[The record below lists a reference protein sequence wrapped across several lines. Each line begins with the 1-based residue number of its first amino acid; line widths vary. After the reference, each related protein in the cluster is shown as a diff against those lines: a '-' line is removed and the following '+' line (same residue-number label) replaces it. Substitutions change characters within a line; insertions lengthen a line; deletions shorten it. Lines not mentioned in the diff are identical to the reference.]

1 MYSVHDMERSLG
13 RLFLP
18 TMLVLLMIGSPL
30 GSFLEPPSELG
41 ELPAVRQTQLNVET
55 TIPVTNYPNG
65 TSNVL
70 QLEIPEDEAATEL
83 DLSLKPHINPVS
95 EGMTW
100 STASDWNMSGVDTD
114 GVDFN
119 VSSGMT
125 VLPRGWDW
133 DFETSN
139 HGWSLQSSGGWSWG
153 YDSSLGQ
160 SAGVHSGTKA
170 LYTYNGN
177 YPNYMS
183 GTHWATS
190 PVMDCGGCSGNWQ
203 LSYWKR
209 LGVEYHYYD
218 HAYVQ
223 VKNPS
228 GNWVQIFSSYG
239 TINDGS
245 YNLVTNS
252 ISSYISGNSNFQ
264 VRFGLGGTDGS
275 VTYTGWNLDDV
286 SVLPVGSGV
295 SGGFANWTS
304 AEFGPG
310 ASGSLK
316 TSQGQYGLVSI
327 DASASGGSSV
337 SWDILDGTS
346 KQPIY
351 GFKERSELYA
361 DLGAIDWH
369 THPTIRLRLHMN
381 QPSGTN
387 VMIHSVNLE
396 GRYSQTFNRNPSWSG
411 SISWDGDSYPGSGT
425 ILSPVFE
432 SLRPISRVKTTAA
445 YSGSGQLLIATDA
458 GPFNPVS
465 TSGGTHTFQSY
476 AHTIQFKW
484 QSTSSNADFRSVQI
498 DFDSGGL
505 PFDSRIDVGLDGINE
520 WDLSHPNIGPWG
532 WQDRLSTGDISNDF
546 SFNAHSSQQV
556 GIWLPTTG
564 LDVMRFSLN
573 PSSAGIQNLD
583 LSLSVGGVSVFNQSF
598 GTFSDSQ
605 LVTFDSAS
613 LNSLNTELAGM
624 PSVWPSST
632 MQVGVDYALA
642 VFTVSA
648 DYGVVNLGGI
658 SAVNYPVANLS
669 YSVFDEMIWSIND
682 LMPHV
687 FGSFGVKKVPLTI
700 KMTNAGSLKGTITAF
715 SSTDEVSS
723 DSMTITNATITLAP
737 SYQWIEVNSTHT
749 APTGSVYAVQLDMVG
764 SLHQV
769 KILCKFDGTLL
780 PAEGST
786 ENDMIYWDGAN
797 GCDVDVN
804 GTSVTSAM
812 RIRLNASW
820 DDEDELILRTRVV
833 LNDGRRSVP
842 ITQNFGPGSVTA
854 VENDVEVVSWEMY
867 NDLGVPIP
875 VDRLYL
881 KANTPIRISVDLGF
895 PDTDRFLAPRAGDV
909 AVRVFENDVVVANST
924 ALVNGSIDFN
934 LVAPLSSQPIEFR
947 VDVYPLRGQENI
959 SSITLNRTYEIDSLA
974 PLVIENNIRK
984 YDHLSQSLTQ
994 EIRVEIYDRPLL
1006 PEQLSLML
1014 WRNWMDDTNY
1024 DGMVNETEFI
1034 EYHMTTP
1041 TDIEQARGNYTF
1053 FFDDTDGPNGG
1064 IVAGYVAGSDAAGN
1078 LVMGGGGPGVDEQL
1092 FTYQLAQDGAPWI
1105 VGTGGFSDGDHSWLH
1120 PATLYEIS
1128 IPFDEPNGLSD
1139 LEDVRFQL
1147 ASNSIV
1153 DSLEVIWNAST
1164 NRCNGTGN
1172 YLLVD
1177 SCHIHARSGEISPF
1191 TTELELRLKFT
1202 LEWGLPTEN
1211 DLRRA
1216 PAITV
1221 RDRAGAESWLELPQL
1236 RWRFSPNLAIL
1247 GESVL
1252 LEAEEGSVIGQSAW
1266 VRPGTGLNI
1275 SGQVTFVETGLNP
1288 TLPFDVSILLDGE
1301 RTIVST
1307 MNGYFLSQ
1315 LVAPTESKS
1324 HALSF
1329 ELSGLPPEAV
1339 DGTDSTTSLFWIEVD
1354 GNAPSPMGV
1363 DAPREGTEISL
1374 ADLSSVQ
1381 IELILSEQEK
1391 LNVDTL
1397 QLFFKITTASKPN
1410 GPSLIEGSEPLN
1422 VSGSPVGQSIS
1433 VSAVIDVAS
1442 RLPEDAF
1449 QDALILSVWVKGSDM
1464 AGNSM
1469 QSSVQFNSGSTPFV
1483 MWDIEHLVADI
1494 DLTKLTYSR
1503 SGELDV
1509 GQTTM
1514 VTIELRNSGHA
1525 PGSTKLLAY
1534 EIGRDGENRSLT
1546 PVPVS
1551 VVVPMGDR
1559 VTYDIDWIPED
1570 NGERWIIIALDD
1582 GSSLEGEHVNIIGE
1596 SGDDPLGSAL
1606 QDVPMTWIAIIAVL
1620 LLILTLVVSLAL
1632 RSGGSSESALDDTDD
1647 WDDDWV
1653 DEQNPPSTYASP
1665 SEAMSA
1671 LAATNQISNQPQQ
1684 AHPTEQGGYQ
1694 FQQQDYAQMQ
1704 DYQQAQQPNQ
1714 YQWTAEQIQAYQQ
1727 QQYQQYYNNGGQPPP
1742 Q

>member
-1 MYSVHDMERSLG
+1 
-13 RLFLP
+13 
-18 TMLVLLMIGSPL
+18 MLVLLMIGAPL
-30 GSFLEPPSELG
+30 SSFLEPPSELD
-41 ELPAVRQTQLNVET
+41 ELPAVQQTQLHVET

-70 QLEIPEDEAATEL
+70 QLEVPEDEAATGL

-95 EGMTW
+95 DSISW
-100 STASDWNMSGVDTD
+100 STASDWNMSGVIND

-119 VSSGMT
+119 TSSGMT
-125 VLPRGWDW
+125 LLPQGYSW
-133 DFETSN
+133 DFE
-139 HGWSLQSSGGWSWG
+139 SGSFGGAWTHSGNSHW
-153 YDSSLGQ
+153 Q
-160 SAGVHSGTKA
+160 VQSGTKLSGQHTPQSGYISHNQQTA
-170 LYTYNGN
+170 ISVTVSNMVGTLSFKYRTSTEGYYDRLLFCVDNTGCSLWGSGVTTYWSGSTSGTYNYNTNPGSHT
-177 YPNYMS
+177 Y
-183 GTHWATS
+183 T
-190 PVMDCGGCSGNWQ
+190 
-203 LSYWKR
+203 WK
-209 LGVEYHYYD
+209 YY
-218 HAYVQ
+218 
-223 VKNPS
+223 K
-228 GNWVQIFSSYG
+228 
-239 TINDGS
+239 
-245 YNLVTNS
+245 
-252 ISSYISGNSNFQ
+252 
-264 VRFGLGGTDGS
+264 DGS
-275 VTYTGWNLDDV
+275 VNSGSDRVWVDDIEFTPN
-286 SVLPVGSGV
+286 SGGSGV
-295 SGGFANWTS
+295 ANWTS
-304 AEFGPG
+304 AKWGPDATG
-310 ASGSLK
+310 LQK
-316 TSQGQYGLVSI
+316 TSPGQYGLMSV
-327 DASASGGSSV
+327 DASASGSSSV
-337 SWDILDGTS
+337 TWDILDGVT

-351 GFKERSELYA
+351 GFKDRSELYA
-361 DLGAIDWH
+361 DLGAIDWQK
-369 THPTIRLRLHMN
+369 HPTIRLKLHLN
-381 QPSGTN
+381 QPSGTA
-387 VMIHSVNLE
+387 VTIHSVNLE
-396 GRYSQTFNRNPSWSG
+396 GRYSQTFTRNPSWSG
-411 SISWDGDSYPGSGT
+411 SIGWDGDSYLGSGT

-432 SLRPISRVKTTAA
+432 SLRPISQVKTTAA
-445 YSGSGQLLIATDA
+445 YSGSGQLLVAADG
-458 GPFNPVS
+458 GPFNSVS

-476 AHTIQFKW
+476 VHTIQFKW
-484 QSTSSNADFRSVQI
+484 QSSSSNADFRSVQI
-498 DFDSGGL
+498 DFDSGSL
-505 PFDSRIDVGLDGINE
+505 PLDPRIDIGLDGLNE
-520 WDLSHPNIGPWG
+520 WDLSHPNIGQWG
-532 WQDRLSTGDISNDF
+532 WQNRLSTGEISNDF
-546 SFNAHSSQQV
+546 SFNTPSSLQV

-583 LSLSVGGVSVFNQSF
+583 LSLSVGGVSIFNQSF
-598 GTFSDSQ
+598 GTFTDSQ
-605 LVTFDSAS
+605 LVSFDSTT

-624 PSVWPSST
+624 PSVWPIST
-632 MQVGVDYALA
+632 MQVGVDYALV
-642 VFTVSA
+642 VFTASA

-658 SAVNYPVANLS
+658 SAVNHPVANLS
-669 YSVFDEMIWSIND
+669 YDVFDGMVWSIND
-682 LMPHV
+682 LMPHI
-687 FGSFGVKKVPLTI
+687 FSSFGVKKVPLTI
-700 KMTNAGSLKGTITAF
+700 KMTNAGSIKGTINAF

-723 DSMTITNATITLAP
+723 DSLTITNATTTLAP

-749 APTGSVYAVQLDMVG
+749 APAGTVHSVQLDMVG

-769 KILCKFDGTLL
+769 KVMCRFDGTLL

-786 ENDMIYWDGAN
+786 NNDMIYWDSVN
-797 GCDVDVN
+797 GCNIDVN

-820 DDEDELILRTRVV
+820 DDEDDLILRARVV

-842 ITQNFGPGSVTA
+842 ITQNFGPGSVIA
-854 VENDVEVVSWEMY
+854 VENDVEIISWEMY

-875 VDRLYL
+875 IDRLYL
-881 KANTPIRISVDLGF
+881 KANTPIMISVDLGF
-895 PDTDRFLAPRAGDV
+895 PNTDRFLAPRAGDV
-909 AVRVFENDVVVANST
+909 AVRVFENDVVVANTT

-934 LVAPLSSQPIEFR
+934 LVAPLSSQPIEYR
-947 VDVYPLRGQENI
+947 VDVYPLHGQENN
-959 SSITLNRTYEIDSLA
+959 SSITLNRTYEIDSLG
-974 PLVIENNIRK
+974 PMVIDNNIRK
-984 YDHLSQSLTQ
+984 YDHLPQSLTQ

-1006 PEQLSLML
+1006 PDQLSVML
-1014 WRNWMDDTNY
+1014 WRDWVDDTNY
-1024 DGMVNETEFI
+1024 DGMPNGTEFI
-1034 EYHMTTP
+1034 EYHMTP
-1041 TDIEQARGNYTF
+1041 PSNVEQARGNYTF
-1053 FFDDTDGPNGG
+1053 YFDDTDGPNGG

-1078 LVMGGGGPGVDEQL
+1078 LVMGGGGPGIDEQL

-1105 VGTGGFSDGDHSWLH
+1105 VGTGGFSDGQRSWLH

-1153 DSLEVIWNAST
+1153 DYLEVIWNAST

-1191 TTELELRLKFT
+1191 TTELELRLQFT
-1202 LEWGLPTEN
+1202 LEWGLPLEN

-1221 RDRAGAESWLELPQL
+1221 RDRGGAESWLELPQL

-1247 GESVL
+1247 GESVV

-1266 VRPGTGLNI
+1266 VRPETGLNI

-1288 TLPFDVSILLDGE
+1288 TLPFDVSVLLDGE
-1301 RTIVST
+1301 RTIIST
-1307 MNGYFLSQ
+1307 MNGYFLAQ

-1339 DGTDSTTSLFWIEVD
+1339 DGTDPTTSLFWIEVD
-1354 GNAPSPMGV
+1354 GNAPSPVDV

-1374 ADLSSVQ
+1374 TDLSSVQ
-1381 IELILSEQEK
+1381 IELLLSEQEK

-1397 QLFFKITTASKPN
+1397 QLFFKISTVSQPN

-1442 RLPEDAF
+1442 RLPDDAY
-1449 QDALILSVWVKGSDM
+1449 QEALILSVWVKGNDM
-1464 AGNSM
+1464 AGNGM

-1483 MWDIEHLVADI
+1483 SWNIEHLVADI
-1494 DLTKLTYSR
+1494 DLTKLSYSR
-1503 SGELDV
+1503 SGDLDV

-1525 PGSTKLLAY
+1525 PGTAKLLAY

-1551 VVVPMGDR
+1551 VVVPMGER
-1559 VTYDIDWIPED
+1559 VTYDIDWIPEEK
-1570 NGERWIIIALDD
+1570 GERWVIIALED
-1582 GSSLEGEHVNIIGE
+1582 GSSLEGEHINILGE
-1596 SGDDPLGSAL
+1596 GGDDPLGSAL
-1606 QDVPMTWIAIIAVL
+1606 QDVPMSWIAIIAVL

-1653 DEQNPPSTYASP
+1653 DEDTPTSTYASP

-1671 LAATNQISNQPQQ
+1671 LGETNQASYQPQQ
-1684 AHPTEQGGYQ
+1684 AQPTEQQGNYQ
-1694 FQQQDYAQMQ
+1694 FQQQDQGQTQY
-1704 DYQQAQQPNQ
+1704 YQQAQQPNQ
-1714 YQWTAEQIQAYQQ
+1714 YQWTAEQIEAYQQ
-1727 QQYQQYYNNGGQPPP
+1727 QQQNYAGGQQPPP